1 MGLECVHPFHG
12 DFEEFHLPFGVLDA
26 RAKARQTGHVGGA
39 FDFDAFF
46 TALFEHFGDVFF
58 FEPGRNGGVF
68 LREILLL
75 LLLFRCCCC

>member
-1 MGLECVHPFHG
+1 
-12 DFEEFHLPFGVLDA
+12 LDA

-46 TALFEHFGDVFF
+46 TALFEHFGDVFI

-68 LREILLL
+68 FREIL
-75 LLLFRCCCC
+75 FV